1 MELTQLLTTFGYTG
15 IFLIIFAESCFIFFL
30 PGDSLLFTA
39 GLLAAK
45 HEGGFDIHIL
55 ALICFLGAVLGNSAG
70 YAFGKKIGRR
80 LFHKKDS
87 LFFSQENLEKSEL
100 FYEKHGKMTIVLA
113 RFIPVIRTFAPIV
126 AGVGKMSYGSF
137 VVYNIVGGLLW
148 AVGLCYAGYYL
159 GKMIPNVD
167 HYLLPIVGLIVVV
180 SLAPTAYHVLKDK
193 KTRDHLMNQLKTL
206 LKRFK

>member
-1 MELTQLLTTFGYTG
+1 MELTQLITTFGYTG
-15 IFLIIFAESCFIFFL
+15 IFLVIFAESCFIFFL

-45 HEGGFDIHIL
+45 QEGGFNIHIL
-55 ALICFLGAVLGNSAG
+55 ATICFLGAVLGNSAG

-126 AGVGKMSYGSF
+126 AGVGKMSYGTF
-137 VVYNIVGGLLW
+137 VMYNIVGGLLW

-159 GKMIPNVD
+159 GKLIPNVD

-180 SLAPTAYHVLKDK
+180 SVAPTAWHVLKDK
-193 KTRDHLMNQLKTL
+193 KTRDHLMNQLKTF